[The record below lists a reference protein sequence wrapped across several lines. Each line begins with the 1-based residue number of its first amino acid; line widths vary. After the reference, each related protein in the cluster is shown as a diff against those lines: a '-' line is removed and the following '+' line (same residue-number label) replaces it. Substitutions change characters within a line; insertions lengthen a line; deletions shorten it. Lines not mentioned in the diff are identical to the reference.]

1 MAVRIWLHRTA
12 PRDVP
17 APWALELAE
26 RCRRYHILPGAGG
39 AYDQDEDLMA
49 AIEQA
54 IGISELFDIDGR
66 KLLTADE
73 KLKELH
79 AQMTAEAAALAE
91 LVNQREH
98 DDAQSGI
105 KPPSES

>member
-17 APWALELAE
+17 APWALDLAE
-26 RCRRYHILPGAGG
+26 RCRRYHVLPGAGG
-39 AYDQDEDLMA
+39 AYDQDEWLMA
-49 AIEQA
+49 AMEQA

-66 KLLTADE
+66 KLITADE

-79 AQMTAEAAALAE
+79 AYMMAEAAALAE
-91 LVNQREH
+91 LVNRREH
-98 DDAQSGI
+98 DDANAGTQSTG
-105 KPPSES
+105 ES

>member
-12 PRDVP
+12 PRDV
-17 APWALELAE
+17 AAHWALDLAE
-26 RCRRYHILPGAGG
+26 RCRRYHVLPGAGG
-39 AYDQDEDLMA
+39 AYDQDEALMA
-49 AIEQA
+49 AMEQA

>member
-1 MAVRIWLHRTA
+1 
-12 PRDVP
+12 
-17 APWALELAE
+17 
-26 RCRRYHILPGAGG
+26 
-39 AYDQDEDLMA
+39 MA
-49 AIEQA
+49 AMEQA